1 MQTDI
6 VENLDGL
13 SAESRKKLRKQ
24 IERVQKEARILRTQA
39 RQLRRTQHGSSSD
52 ELSDVAETAQK
63 LLGQLTR
70 SGKEWSQNM
79 LQRGSELTNSGVALA
94 SSQLQSGQQTLL
106 DGSGNLLQ
114 DLGQRSSDA
123 AQHISNWRDETN
135 IKLRRQGRN
144 LARNVDDLR
153 DEAAYKLRKQGRSI
167 GRDLV
172 DRKDDAAR
180 KLRKQGRSV
189 SRDLADR
196 RDDARR
202 KLSNQGQRL
211 VERSGQ
217 YLNPIRERGQR
228 AWPFL
233 GFFAG
238 LLLAAG
244 VTFWFVQ
251 RGLKRTVSV
260 EEQQIELP
268 HRDNANGGRKRPG
281 GEIRYA
287 SQGGAAVVTR
297 PGQASTQTAHKFVGV
312 VSTKQYYPVEKQP
325 DVRDLVF
332 FANEEAARA
341 EGFTAAR

>member
-6 VENLDGL
+6 VENLDDL

-39 RQLRRTQHGSSSD
+39 RQLRRSQRGSTD
-52 ELSDVAETAQK
+52 ELSDIAETSQK
-63 LLGQLTR
+63 LLGQLAQT
-70 SGKEWSQNM
+70 GKEWSQTM

-94 SSQLQSGQQTLL
+94 SAQLQSGQKSLL
-106 DGSGNLLQ
+106 DGSDNLLQ
-114 DLGQRSSDA
+114 GLGQRSNDA
-123 AQHISNWRDETN
+123 AQHVSNWRDETN
-135 IKLRRQGRN
+135 IKLRKQGRN

-167 GRDLV
+167 GRELV
-172 DRKDDAAR
+172 DRKEDAAR
-180 KLRKQGRSV
+180 KLRKQGRAV

-196 RDDARR
+196 RDDAKR
-202 KLSNQGQRL
+202 KLSNQSQQL
-211 VERSGQ
+211 VERGSQ

-251 RGLKRTVSV
+251 RGLKRTISE
-260 EEQQIELP
+260 EEQQIELAL
-268 HRDNANGGRKRPG
+268 RDNVNGSRKRAG
-281 GEIRYA
+281 GEMRYT
-287 SQGGAAVVTR
+287 SQGGTAVVTR
-297 PGQASTQTAHKFVGV
+297 PSEASTETAHRFVGV
-312 VSTKQYYPVEKQP
+312 LSTKQYYPVEKQP